1 MFSEESF
8 YINKQKSKW
17 ENAKQSCGDDKLA
30 GGEEMK
36 SCQPHNCDF
45 TQLQTINGLR
55 DDRDIL
61 WLDGYLLRSPLLQ
74 YEGNSIRLSSLHE
87 MEYESQ

>member
-8 YINKQKSKW
+8 YINKQKSRW
-17 ENAKQSCGDDKLA
+17 ENAKKSCGDDKLA

-36 SCQPHNCDF
+36 SCQHHNCDF
-45 TQLQTINGLR
+45 TQFQTINGLL
-55 DDRDIL
+55 DDRNIL

-74 YEGNSIRLSSLHE
+74 YEGKSVRLSSLQE